1 MAEENLAVVDELIQD
16 LKAGVPLVKAFK
28 ARESALSVAPGLHG
42 QLSRTI
48 RLARTLGASP
58 IDAFERVLAV
68 RRMSK
73 EFESE
78 LESEWATPRA
88 TMRLVVWLPV
98 GFIAFAQLL
107 GLPIVQAVLNNLLA
121 RISVAAGIAL
131 LLVARLW
138 SKRIL
143 LRASPITNSLAEEVD
158 LVALAMSSGL
168 SFDKALD
175 RAGVS
180 TEVGPLLSQERL
192 LARCTGAP
200 IAKLILGR
208 ADLLRQQTQRAN
220 RLRVKEAA
228 VTLMWPLG
236 VAVLPALILLLVIPL
251 TVGFA
256 SPAAQ

>member
-1 MAEENLAVVDELIQD
+1 MAEENLKVVDELIQD
-16 LKAGVPLVKAFK
+16 LKAGVPLFKAFK
-28 ARESALSVAPGLHG
+28 ARESALSVNPGLRD
-42 QLSRTI
+42 QLARIT

-58 IDAFERVLAV
+58 IAGFERILAV
-68 RRMSK
+68 RRLSN

-107 GLPIVQAVLNNLLA
+107 GLPIVQAVLNSLLA
-121 RISVAAGIAL
+121 KISVAAGIAL
-131 LLVARLW
+131 LIGARLW

-143 LRASPITNSLAEEVD
+143 LRASPISNFLAEEVD
-158 LVALAMSSGL
+158 LVAIAMSSGL
-168 SFDKALD
+168 SFDKALHT
-175 RAGVS
+175 AGVS
-180 TEVGPLLSQERL
+180 TEVGPLLTQERL
-192 LARCTGAP
+192 LARSTGAP

-208 ADLLRQQTQRAN
+208 ADRLRQQTQRAN

-236 VAVLPALILLLVIPL
+236 VAVLPALILLLVVPL

-256 SPAAQ
+256 SPVAQ